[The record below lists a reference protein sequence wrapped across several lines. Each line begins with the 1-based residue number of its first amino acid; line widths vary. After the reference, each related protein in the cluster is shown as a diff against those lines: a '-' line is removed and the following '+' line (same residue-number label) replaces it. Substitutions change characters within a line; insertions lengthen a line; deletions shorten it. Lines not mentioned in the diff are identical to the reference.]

1 MRAIARIALRKFK
14 RALDDGGSETHCHWP
29 FRRIPLSTASPF
41 SMRLSKASRS
51 CSGMPVVSEIA
62 ASSRLLRFPWVRL
75 NSERENGMKRYFIA
89 VAFILGAPQSLLAQ
103 ADAFYVVLDNTTNA
117 CRVVTSNEL
126 QTQKAR
132 YKQMGQ
138 YASKDEAIHALNA
151 MIGGQCPSHK

>member
-1 MRAIARIALRKFK
+1 MLTANLSLTSMGARPK
-14 RALDDGGSETHCHWP
+14 P
-29 FRRIPLSTASPF
+29 
-41 SMRLSKASRS
+41 
-51 CSGMPVVSEIA
+51 
-62 ASSRLLRFPWVRL
+62 
-75 NSERENGMKRYFIA
+75 SERENGMKKYLIA

-126 QTQKAR
+126 QSQKAR

-138 YASKDEAIHALNA
+138 YASKDEATHALSA